1 MLVRSR
7 ALYGGDK
14 TTIIVFVRF
23 VKRFCIDS
31 ADKRC
36 DERRVERMRK
46 ALAVVLSWALALSC
60 VGSVCPAVYAVSD
73 SVDATHNKTEY
84 PSIAVADATV
94 TAPLTYSDYVR
105 QVGEAPRPTAP
116 LILSA
121 TQNYTAEDPIAR
133 VEELD
138 GTAALVTGDSGRVTW
153 SFTVDTAG
161 FYDLFFRYRAVEGKG
176 ATIERALYLDGTLP
190 FSEARDL
197 VFNRIYEDEGEK
209 IYSKHGNEYRRPQK
223 ECFLW
228 QTVRAVSNATF
239 NDEGISLYLS
249 AGAHTL
255 TLESIA
261 EPMALAEIRF
271 EQAPVAAPYKEV
283 LAGWQAAG
291 YPEYNGTPVSIQG
304 EDALYKSTN
313 TLYAVENRTS
323 TITEPFEL
331 TKTLLNCIGGTNWKY
346 KHQWVEWE
354 ITVPES
360 GLYKIGMRALQD
372 FVSGGNAYRRLTIDG
387 ELPFAEAEG
396 LMVKYSMDWQ
406 MLALGDGEEPYLF
419 YLEEGRHVL
428 RLTVVLGDMYALLE
442 QANNSV
448 TELNKLYRDVLMI
461 TGTVPDTYRDYDL
474 DEKIPH
480 LMDTLERNIAN
491 LTQVREGLEALSDA
505 GGEQTVYVNQ
515 LLVQLNSFVDRPNTI
530 ATRLSKLS
538 ENLNSLASW
547 IVSASEVSLLIDKI
561 IVCAPDAALPA
572 ADAGFF
578 KALWESI
585 RAFFISFVH
594 DYYAVDSFVETDGEP
609 AGEVVL
615 WMAGASGRDQ
625 ANIIKNLSDFYFTD
639 QTGIRLTIKLV
650 DMDALLRSVASN
662 SGPDVALFQGQS
674 QAVNYGIRGAAY
686 DLNRFADVGEVTSRF
701 APSALTSLQ
710 YGGKLYALPEQQNFM
725 MMFYRTDV
733 LNELGATAP
742 NTWEEFYRLIPQLS
756 ENNYSIG
763 LPTPATVQSGSSASG
778 INDMFSALLLQNKA
792 GVYNADGSRCVLD
805 TLEGIEAFVQWSEFY
820 TKYDLPVSYSDINRF
835 RTGEMPVI
843 ITSYGFYNSLAV
855 AAPEIQG
862 LWTMAPIPG
871 TPTADGT
878 VDRSVASN
886 VSCAMLFENA
896 QDVDDAWAFL
906 KWWTSAETQTMYG
919 QEIEALQGRSA
930 RWATANLEA
939 MEALP
944 WNSSIAKQIQA
955 QWEWVQ
961 GIPEVPGGYYTGRSV
976 DNAIKSVINMGES
989 PRESL
994 LDAVI
999 QINNELRVKR
1009 QEFGLE

>member
-1 MLVRSR
+1 MKKAVALMLC
-7 ALYGGDK
+7 L
-14 TTIIVFVRF
+14 I
-23 VKRFCIDS
+23 
-31 ADKRC
+31 
-36 DERRVERMRK
+36 
-46 ALAVVLSWALALSC
+46 LVVYC
-60 VGSVCPAVYAVSD
+60 TGAVSPTGVD
-73 SVDATHNKTEY
+73 TSVPANATYNKLEEGTARTASSDPDAVPTY
-84 PSIAVADATV
+84 ADYAQR
-94 TAPLTYSDYVR
+94 AED
-105 QVGEAPRPTAP
+105 AARPTTALVIP
-116 LILSA
+116 A
-121 TQNYTAEDPIAR
+121 AENYTVDGETEAQ
-133 VEELD
+133 VETLD
-138 GTAALVTGDSGRVTW
+138 GTVALVTGDSGRVTW
-153 SFTVDTAG
+153 TFTVEETG
-161 FYDLFFRYRAVEGKG
+161 FYDLFFRYRAVKGKG
-176 ATIERALYLDGTLP
+176 ATIERALYLDGALP

-197 VFNRIYEDEGEK
+197 VFNRVYEDEGEK
-209 IYSKHGNEYRRPQK
+209 IFSKRGNEYRRPQK

-239 NDEGISLYLS
+239 NDEGISLYLT
-249 AGAHTL
+249 AGTHTL
-255 TLESIA
+255 SLEGVA

-271 EQAPVAAPYKEV
+271 EQAPTALPYKEQ
-283 LAGWQAAG
+283 LAQWKAAG
-291 YPEYNGTPVSIQG
+291 YTPYDGGMISVQG

-323 TITEPFEL
+323 CLTEPFDLKL
-331 TKTLLNCIGGTNWKY
+331 TQLNCIGGTNWKY
-346 KHQWVEWE
+346 KHQWIEWE

-360 GLYKIGMRALQD
+360 GLYQIALRTLQD

-387 ELPFAEAEG
+387 ELPFAEAES
-396 LMVKYSMDWQ
+396 LTVKYSMDWQ
-406 MLALGDGEEPYLF
+406 MLALGGEKNPYLF

-428 RLTVVLGDMYALLE
+428 RLTVVLGDMYSLLE
-442 QANNSV
+442 QANTCV
-448 TELNKLYRDVLMI
+448 TELNRLYRDVLMI

-480 LMDTLERNIAN
+480 LMDTLDRNIDT
-491 LTQVREGLEALSDA
+491 LTRVRKGLEALSDA

-515 LLVQLNSFVDRPNTI
+515 LLVQLESFVDRPNTI

-547 IVSASEVSLLIDKI
+547 IVSASEVGMLIDKI
-561 IVCAPDAALPA
+561 IVCAPDAELPPA
-572 ADAGFF
+572 KEGFF
-578 KALWESI
+578 RALWEGI
-585 RAFFISFVH
+585 RAFIISFIH
-594 DYYAVDSFVETDGEP
+594 DYYAVESFVDIDGKS
-609 AGEVVL
+609 AGEVTL
-615 WMAGASGRDQ
+615 WMAGTTGRDQ

-639 QTGIRLTIKLV
+639 KTGIRLNIKLV
-650 DMDALLRSVASN
+650 DMDALLRAVASD

-686 DLNRFADVGEVTSRF
+686 DLNQFPDVEEVKARFAE
-701 APSALTSLQ
+701 SALTPLQ

-733 LNELGATAP
+733 LKELGVTPP
-742 NTWEEFYRLIPQLS
+742 NTWTEFYRLIPQLS
-756 ENNYSIG
+756 EKHYSIG

-792 GVYNADGSRCVLD
+792 TVYNENGSRCVLD

-820 TKYDLPVSYSDINRF
+820 TKYDLPISYSDINRF
-835 RTGEMPVI
+835 RTGEMPII
-843 ITSYGFYNSLAV
+843 ITSYGFYNTLSV

-862 LWTMAPIPG
+862 LWTLAPIPG
-871 TPTADGT
+871 TPLADGT
-878 VDRSVASN
+878 IDRSVASN
-886 VSCAMLFENA
+886 VSCAMLFKNA
-896 QDVDDAWAFL
+896 KDVNDAWEFL
-906 KWWTSAETQTMYG
+906 KWWTSTETQIQYG

-939 MEALP
+939 MKALP
-944 WNSSIAKQIQA
+944 WSSSIAEQIQA

-1009 QEFGLE
+1009 EEFDLE